1 MLLWL
6 SRLKSESSLL
16 YKVLLD
22 IESHHRLLL
31 TGTPLQNSL
40 KELWCLLNYL
50 QVPILDTW
58 EVFEANYGLQKDQKN
73 GYVKLHKLLK
83 PFIIRR
89 LKKDVEKSLPGK
101 VEQILRVDM
110 TVNQK
115 KMYRNVLTKNFDA
128 LARGKNQVPYIKL
141 LKNSLKFILTR

>member
-16 YKVLLD
+16 YKILLD

-50 QVPILDTW
+50 QVPVLDTW
-58 EVFEANYGLQKDQKN
+58 EVFEANYGSQKDQKN

-115 KMYRNVLTKNFDA
+115 KMYINVLTKNFDA
-128 LARGKNQVPYIKL
+128 LARGKNQVPYLYQSVKKIHL
-141 LKNSLKFILTR
+141 NLF